1 VSESRAEKL
10 FHEWLG
16 RGYGV
21 PSDLRDYARGL
32 EQQIAQ
38 LKAGNARLTRE
49 RDELKASLESAH
61 AAYER
66 ERQYHFHE
74 VSRLKAERDRAR
86 VQRDE
91 ARRKCLERLSDAGKR
106 AAAFELDWR
115 GLYDRDEKQDDD

>member
-1 VSESRAEKL
+1 MTDRDENDWMDEYYGSRAIEAEHAK
-10 FHEWLG
+10 EVAG
-16 RGYGV
+16 
-21 PSDLRDYARGL
+21 LRDA
-32 EQQIAQ
+32 IAQ
-38 LKAGNARLTRE
+38 LEAENTRLTRE

-86 VQRDE
+86 VQRDD